1 MREQAHRI
9 NELEAA
15 DNRRGQEIDAIMVNM
30 HSLVKNLQTRDRVT
44 TDGEDALT
52 KRIDHHRRALNI
64 LEDDLRSLG
73 VKHKSLLEEVERLS
87 SQVCRCGVQEDG
99 SDVESDTLGLSYTSP
114 PSSQGGLVPISSDE
128 YEDAEDRSD
137 DAGEDH
143 PHVVIPSSEP
153 IPVAEPV
160 VRGPCAVRSSGPI
173 RSQKSNRGR
182 VGPYFRRGGGIVV
195 QSRGFTHALA
205 DVVADRWGRD
215 NRSSSSLP
223 ASSSSRGSDIED
235 RAASDGRGAD
245 ASGVPPVPFFYD
257 CYGKCGGHLGWGDH
271 GHDGDQWRPSSIVVR
286 GERRTSE

>member
-1 MREQAHRI
+1 
-9 NELEAA
+9 
-15 DNRRGQEIDAIMVNM
+15 M
-30 HSLVKNLQTRDRVT
+30 HSLVKNLQTRDRIT

-52 KRIDHHRRALNI
+52 KRIDRHRRALNI

-73 VKHKSLLEEVERLS
+73 VKHESLLEEVERLS
-87 SQVCRCGVQEDG
+87 SQVCRCGVQKEG
-99 SDVESDTLGLSYTSP
+99 SDVGSDTSGLSYASPPLPGASP

-128 YEDAEDRSD
+128 YEDAEDRD
-137 DAGEDH
+137 DDEEGDA

-160 VRGPCAVRSSGPI
+160 VRGPRAVRSSGPI

-195 QSRGFTHALA
+195 RSRGFTHALA

-235 RAASDGRGAD
+235 RAASNGSGAD

-257 CYGKCGGHLGWGDH
+257 CYGKCGGHPGWGDH
-271 GHDGDQWRPSSIVVR
+271 GHDGDQWRPSRVVVR